1 MEQYLQEL
9 DKIDQLLVHT
19 NVKPAPFWSFLLEH
33 PWLCLGVVLFVVI
46 VFRAEEANYVI
57 TSRLSTLAV
66 ILGIGVII
74 FIIGLITEIATPK
87 HDLISVTKD
96 SYVEAINYVADLPD
110 DKFQQLYDDTKKY
123 EFTEVQR
130 EKYNASYNIIRDYYK
145 KIHKK

>member
-1 MEQYLQEL
+1 MEQYLQDL
-9 DKIDQLLVHT
+9 DKINQLLVHT
-19 NVKPAPFWSFLLEH
+19 DVKPAPFWSFLLEH

-57 TSRLSTLAV
+57 THCLSSLAV

-96 SYVEAINYVADLPD
+96 SYAEAINYVADLPD
-110 DKFQQLYDDTKKY
+110 GKFQQLYDDTEKY